1 MSIKSLQSSDIQKIC
16 NGQVIVDL
24 ATAVK
29 ELVENAL
36 DAGATNIEVKLK
48 EMGFESFEVVDNGVG
63 IDPVNYEAVA
73 LKHHT
78 SKIIDFSDLLHV
90 SSFGFRGEALNALCE
105 LSGNFSIITKQGSQ
119 EIGNSLSFARN
130 GKLVETKPTPRK
142 TGTTVSVENLFE
154 ALPVRRSE
162 FSRSIKKHYQ
172 KLIRILQ
179 SYAVISAGVKIVVMN
194 FAKGVKQVVIGT
206 QGSNRVEDNISSV
219 FGGKFLCSLMTLN
232 LSISKE
238 VSDNNDAT
246 GIDDEMTDEKN
257 TLESGADANTYYH
270 KNNKAS
276 NSNKVEFSVSGF
288 ISKAGVGVGRSDNDR
303 QFIFCNGRP
312 VDLPKVTKVLNEVWR
327 RYEMKQKP
335 ACILNIKVPA
345 GTFDVN
351 LTPDK
356 REIVLSQE
364 SMMLDALREEIDLL
378 YAPSRY
384 TFQVSQAINGNDKS
398 VQSDL
403 LKFEFTSTTQDTK
416 QAKMAINSAV
426 VCNNETKEVIEISD
440 SEENENNNNNSN
452 TESVNITWLTN
463 IPGASISSMSPSKR
477 SKSDSPTVVRNIYH
491 PEHIMSKEKRSPDSN
506 KRKLT
511 TELNNS
517 DGNNEVINAAESDHN
532 TINGRSESSWKFRSR
547 SIIESYKNASNNA
560 LGVSKQNI
568 ENDVI
573 PTTSNLEDPLLCRVL
588 KKSDFLKMR
597 VLGQFNL
604 GFIIAQLN
612 GDLYILD
619 QHSCDE
625 KFKFETLQ
633 KTTTIHQQPL
643 IMPLKVEVSAAE
655 ELVIMDNLPIF
666 EANGFKL
673 NIDKSDTAVPGSRIY
688 LEAIPYSK
696 STKFG
701 IDDIHELASIL
712 SENNDEGVNYVSKL
726 TLTNEDLFT
735 NKSKI
740 CLPKFISMF
749 ASRACR
755 SAVMIGKALTMNE
768 MKNIVN
774 NLATIEQPWNCPHG
788 RPTLRHILHFDNL
801 ASN

>member
-1 MSIKSLQSSDIQKIC
+1 MSIKALQSSDVQKIC

-36 DAGATNIEVKLK
+36 DAGATNIEIKLK
-48 EMGFESFEVVDNGVG
+48 EMGFESFEVIDNGMG
-63 IDPVNYEAVA
+63 IDPVNYDAVA

-78 SKIIDFSDLLHV
+78 SKIIDFNDLLHV

-105 LSGNFSIITKQGSQ
+105 LSGNFGIITKQGTQ
-119 EIGNSLSFARN
+119 EIGNTLSFARN
-130 GKLVETKPTPRK
+130 GKLLDTKSTPRN
-142 TGTTVSVENLFE
+142 TGTTVLVENLFD

-179 SYAVISAGVKIVVMN
+179 SYAVISVGVKIVVMN
-194 FAKGVKQVVIGT
+194 FTKGVKQVVIGT
-206 QGSNRVEDNISSV
+206 QGSNSIEDNISSV
-219 FGGKFLCSLMTLN
+219 FGGKFLTSLMTIN
-232 LSISKE
+232 LSINKE
-238 VSDNNDAT
+238 VN
-246 GIDDEMTDEKN
+246 
-257 TLESGADANTYYH
+257 ANTETGNDEVVMDEGNLPIPVNSSH
-270 KNNKAS
+270 CDNGKIID
-276 NSNKVEFSVSGF
+276 SNKVECSISGYV
-288 ISKAGVGVGRSDNDR
+288 SKAGLGVGRSDNDR

-312 VDLPKVTKVLNEVWR
+312 VDLPKVTKVINEVWR

-335 ACILNIKVPA
+335 ACILNIKVPS

-356 REIVLSQE
+356 REIVLAYE
-364 SMMLDALREEIDLL
+364 SVLLDSLREEIDVL

-384 TFQVSQAINGNDKS
+384 TFQVSQGINGNDKTI
-398 VQSDL
+398 QSDL
-403 LKFEFTSTTQDTK
+403 LKFEFTNTTQEAK
-416 QAKMAINSAV
+416 QDKSIKGSPEALKHEPI
-426 VCNNETKEVIEISD
+426 TEVIEISD
-440 SEENENNNNNSN
+440 TEENENNINSN
-452 TESVNITWLTN
+452 TDSTNVTWLTDV
-463 IPGASISSMSPSKR
+463 PDVISGNVSPVKR
-477 SKSDSPTVVRNIYH
+477 SKSNSPAIVKNIYNR
-491 PEHIMSKEKRSPDSN
+491 EQVMSNEKPGRDSN

-511 TELNNS
+511 TEVT
-517 DGNNEVINAAESDHN
+517 NNEVN
-532 TINGRSESSWKFRSR
+532 TEIIDTTEPNSSPIVKCRSEGSWKFKSKN
-547 SIIESYKNASNNA
+547 IIESYKNASTNVVVADINN
-560 LGVSKQNI
+560 K
-568 ENDVI
+568 ENTVI
-573 PTTSNLEDPLLCRVL
+573 PTGNSLEDPLLCRVL
-588 KKSDFLKMR
+588 NKSDFLKMR

-625 KFKFETLQ
+625 KYKFETLQ

-643 IMPLKVEVSAAE
+643 IVPLKVEVSAAE
-655 ELVIMDNLPIF
+655 ELVIMDNLSIF

-673 NIDKSDTAVPGSRIY
+673 NIDKSDAATPGSRIY

-701 IDDIHELASIL
+701 VEDIHELASML
-712 SENNDEGVNYVSKL
+712 SENNDEGLNYVSKL
-726 TLTNEDLFT
+726 TLTNEDLFV

-768 MKNIVN
+768 MKAIVN

-788 RPTLRHILHFDNL
+788 RPTLRHIMHFD
-801 ASN
+801 SFTSC

>member
-1 MSIKSLQSSDIQKIC
+1 MSIKALQSSDVQKIC

-36 DAGATNIEVKLK
+36 DAGATNIEIKLK
-48 EMGFESFEVVDNGVG
+48 EMGFESFEVIDNGMG
-63 IDPVNYEAVA
+63 IDPVNYDAVA

-78 SKIIDFSDLLHV
+78 SKIIDFNDLLHV

-105 LSGNFSIITKQGSQ
+105 LSGNFGIITKQGTQ
-119 EIGNSLSFARN
+119 EIGNTLSFARN
-130 GKLVETKPTPRK
+130 GKLLDTKPTPRN
-142 TGTTVSVENLFE
+142 TGTTVLVENLFD

-179 SYAVISAGVKIVVMN
+179 SYAVISVGVKIVVMN
-194 FAKGVKQVVIGT
+194 FTKGVKQVVIGT
-206 QGSNRVEDNISSV
+206 QGSNSIEDNISSV
-219 FGGKFLCSLMTLN
+219 FGGKFLTSLMTIN
-232 LSISKE
+232 LSINKE
-238 VSDNNDAT
+238 VNDNTDTGNDEVVMDEDNLPIPVNSSHCDN
-246 GIDDEMTDEKN
+246 GEIIDN
-257 TLESGADANTYYH
+257 
-270 KNNKAS
+270 
-276 NSNKVEFSVSGF
+276 NKVECSISGYV
-288 ISKAGVGVGRSDNDR
+288 SKAGLGVGRSDNDR

-312 VDLPKVTKVLNEVWR
+312 VDLPKVTKVINEVWR

-335 ACILNIKVPA
+335 ACILNIKVPS

-356 REIVLSQE
+356 REIVLAHE
-364 SMMLDALREEIDLL
+364 SVLLDSLREEIDVL

-384 TFQVSQAINGNDKS
+384 TFQVSQGINGNDKTI
-398 VQSDL
+398 QSDL
-403 LKFEFTSTTQDTK
+403 LKFEFTSTTQEAK
-416 QAKMAINSAV
+416 QDKSIKESPEALKHEPI
-426 VCNNETKEVIEISD
+426 TEVIEISD
-440 SEENENNNNNSN
+440 TEENENNINSN
-452 TESVNITWLTN
+452 TDSTNVTWLTDV
-463 IPGASISSMSPSKR
+463 PDVISGNLSPVKR
-477 SKSDSPTVVRNIYH
+477 SKSNSPAIVKNIYNR
-491 PEHIMSKEKRSPDSN
+491 EQVMSNEKPGRDSN

-511 TELNNS
+511 TEVT
-517 DGNNEVINAAESDHN
+517 NNEVN
-532 TINGRSESSWKFRSR
+532 TEIIDTTEPNSSPIVKCRSEGSWKFKSKN
-547 SIIESYKNASNNA
+547 IIESYKNASTNVVVA
-560 LGVSKQNI
+560 NI
-568 ENDVI
+568 SNKENTVI
-573 PTTSNLEDPLLCRVL
+573 PTGNSLEDPLLCRVL
-588 KKSDFLKMR
+588 NKSDFLKMR

-612 GDLYILD
+612 DDLYILD

-625 KFKFETLQ
+625 KYKFETLQ

-643 IMPLKVEVSAAE
+643 IVPLKVEVSAAE
-655 ELVIMDNLPIF
+655 ELVIMDNLSIF

-673 NIDKSDTAVPGSRIY
+673 NIDKSDAAIPGSRIY

-701 IDDIHELASIL
+701 VEDIHELASML
-712 SENNDEGVNYVSKL
+712 SENNDEGLNYVSKL
-726 TLTNEDLFT
+726 TLTNEDLFV

-768 MKNIVN
+768 MKAIVN

-788 RPTLRHILHFDNL
+788 RPTLRHIMHFD
-801 ASN
+801 SFTSS

>member
-48 EMGFESFEVVDNGVG
+48 EMGFESFEVVDNGTG

-78 SKIIDFSDLLHV
+78 SKIIDFNDLLHV

-119 EIGNSLSFARN
+119 EIGNSLLFARN
-130 GKLVETKPTPRK
+130 GKLVETKSTPRN
-142 TGTTVSVENLFE
+142 TGTTVLVENLFE

-194 FAKGVKQVVIGT
+194 FTKGVKQIIIGT

-232 LSISKE
+232 LCINKE
-238 VSDNNDAT
+238 VDDNTDIT
-246 GIDDEMTDEKN
+246 GIDDVMMDEKN
-257 TLESGADANTYYH
+257 TLESGAETSYCH
-270 KNNKAS
+270 KNNDPS
-276 NSNKVEFSVSGF
+276 NSNKVEFSVSGY

-356 REIVLSQE
+356 REIVLSHE
-364 SMMLDALREEIDLL
+364 SMMLDALREEIDIL

-384 TFQVSQAINGNDKS
+384 TFQVSQGICGNDKT

-403 LKFEFTSTTQDTK
+403 LKFEFTNTTQEMK
-416 QAKMAINSAV
+416 QDKTIINSAV
-426 VCNNETKEVIEISD
+426 VRDNETTEVIEISD
-440 SEENENNNNNSN
+440 SEENENNNNSN
-452 TESVNITWLTN
+452 TESASITWLGN
-463 IPGASISSMSPSKR
+463 IPNTSINPMSPSKR
-477 SKSDSPTVVRNIYH
+477 SKSNSPTIASNIYH
-491 PEHIMSKEKRSPDSN
+491 PERIISNEKRSRDTN

-511 TELNNS
+511 TELKNS
-517 DGNNEVINAAESDHN
+517 EESLEVINSAGSDCN
-532 TINGRSESSWKFRSR
+532 TTNCRSKLSWKFKSR
-547 SIIESYKNASNNA
+547 SIIESYKTAINNV
-560 LGVSKQNI
+560 LGVSKENI

-573 PTTSNLEDPLLCRVL
+573 PTTSSLEDASLCRVL
-588 KKSDFLKMR
+588 NKSDFLKMR

-604 GFIIAQLN
+604 GFIIAQLG

-633 KTTTIHQQPL
+633 KSTTIHQQPL

-673 NIDKSDTAVPGSRIY
+673 NIDKSDTAIPGSRIY

-701 IDDIHELASIL
+701 IDDIHELASML

-755 SAVMIGKALTMNE
+755 SAVMIGKALTTNE

-788 RPTLRHILHFDNL
+788 RPTLRHILHFDSF

>member
-1 MSIKSLQSSDIQKIC
+1 MSIKALQSSDVQKIC

-36 DAGATNIEVKLK
+36 DAGATNIEIKLK
-48 EMGFESFEVVDNGVG
+48 EMGFESFEVIDNGMG
-63 IDPVNYEAVA
+63 IDPVNYDAVA

-78 SKIIDFSDLLHV
+78 SKIIDFNDLLHV

-105 LSGNFSIITKQGSQ
+105 LSGNFGIITKQGTQ
-119 EIGNSLSFARN
+119 EIGNTLSFARN
-130 GKLVETKPTPRK
+130 GKLLDTKSTPRN
-142 TGTTVSVENLFE
+142 TGTTVLVENLFD

-179 SYAVISAGVKIVVMN
+179 SYAVISVGVKIVVMN
-194 FAKGVKQVVIGT
+194 FTKGVKQVVIGT
-206 QGSNRVEDNISSV
+206 QGSNSIEDNISSV
-219 FGGKFLCSLMTLN
+219 FGGKFLTSLMTIN
-232 LSISKE
+232 LSINKE
-238 VSDNNDAT
+238 VN
-246 GIDDEMTDEKN
+246 
-257 TLESGADANTYYH
+257 ANTETGNDEVVMDEGNLPIPVNSSH
-270 KNNKAS
+270 GDNGKIID
-276 NSNKVEFSVSGF
+276 SNKVECSISGYV
-288 ISKAGVGVGRSDNDR
+288 SKAGLGVGRSDNDR

-312 VDLPKVTKVLNEVWR
+312 VDLPKVTKVINEVWR

-335 ACILNIKVPA
+335 ACILNIKVPS

-356 REIVLSQE
+356 REIVLAYE
-364 SMMLDALREEIDLL
+364 SVLLDSLREEIDVL

-384 TFQVSQAINGNDKS
+384 TFQVSQGINGNDKTI
-398 VQSDL
+398 QSDL
-403 LKFEFTSTTQDTK
+403 LKFEFTNTTQEAK
-416 QAKMAINSAV
+416 QDKSIKGSPEALKHEPI
-426 VCNNETKEVIEISD
+426 TEVIEISD
-440 SEENENNNNNSN
+440 TEENENNINSN
-452 TESVNITWLTN
+452 TDSTNVTWLTDV
-463 IPGASISSMSPSKR
+463 PDVISGNVSPVKR
-477 SKSDSPTVVRNIYH
+477 SKSNSPAIVKNIYNR
-491 PEHIMSKEKRSPDSN
+491 EQVMSNEKPGRDSN

-511 TELNNS
+511 TEVT
-517 DGNNEVINAAESDHN
+517 NNEVN
-532 TINGRSESSWKFRSR
+532 TEIIDTTEPNSSPIVKCRSEGSWKFKTKN
-547 SIIESYKNASNNA
+547 IIESYKNASTNVVVADINN
-560 LGVSKQNI
+560 K
-568 ENDVI
+568 ENTVI
-573 PTTSNLEDPLLCRVL
+573 PTGNSLEDPLLCRVL
-588 KKSDFLKMR
+588 NKSDFLKMR

-625 KFKFETLQ
+625 KYKFETLQ

-643 IMPLKVEVSAAE
+643 IVPLKVEVSAAE
-655 ELVIMDNLPIF
+655 ELVIMDNLSIF

-673 NIDKSDTAVPGSRIY
+673 NIDKSDAATPGSRIY

-701 IDDIHELASIL
+701 VEDIHELASML
-712 SENNDEGVNYVSKL
+712 SENNDEGLNYVSKL
-726 TLTNEDLFT
+726 TLTNEDLFV

-768 MKNIVN
+768 MKAIVN

-788 RPTLRHILHFDNL
+788 RPTLRHIMHFD
-801 ASN
+801 SFTSC

>member
-48 EMGFESFEVVDNGVG
+48 EMGFESFEVVDNGIG

-78 SKIIDFSDLLHV
+78 SKIIDFNDLLHV

-105 LSGNFSIITKQGSQ
+105 LSGNFSITTKQGSQ

-130 GKLVETKPTPRK
+130 GKLVETKPTPRN

-154 ALPVRRSE
+154 VLPVRRSE

-194 FAKGVKQVVIGT
+194 FTKGVKQIIIGT

-232 LSISKE
+232 LSINKE
-238 VSDNNDAT
+238 VNDNADIT
-246 GIDDEMTDEKN
+246 DIDDVIMGEKN
-257 TLESGADANTYYH
+257 TLESGAETTTYCH
-270 KNNKAS
+270 KNNEAS
-276 NSNKVEFSVSGF
+276 NSNKVEFSVSGY

-356 REIVLSQE
+356 REIVLSHE
-364 SMMLDALREEIDLL
+364 SMMLDALREEIDKL

-384 TFQVSQAINGNDKS
+384 TFQVSQGISGNDKT

-403 LKFEFTSTTQDTK
+403 LKFEFTNTTQETK
-416 QAKMAINSAV
+416 QDKMIINSAV
-426 VCNNETKEVIEISD
+426 VRDNEIKEVIEISD
-440 SEENENNNNNSN
+440 SEENENNNNSN
-452 TESVNITWLTN
+452 TESVSITWLAN
-463 IPGASISSMSPSKR
+463 IPSTSINTMSPSKR
-477 SKSDSPTVVRNIYH
+477 SKSNSPTMARNIYH
-491 PEHIMSKEKRSPDSN
+491 PERIMSNEKPSRDTN

-517 DGNNEVINAAESDHN
+517 EENNEVINTAESDCN
-532 TINGRSESSWKFRSR
+532 TINCRSESLWKFKSR
-547 SIIESYKNASNNA
+547 SIIESYKNASNNV
-560 LGVSKQNI
+560 LSMSKENI

-573 PTTSNLEDPLLCRVL
+573 PTTSSLEDASLCRVL
-588 KKSDFLKMR
+588 NKSDFLKMR

-604 GFIIAQLN
+604 GFIIAQLS

-701 IDDIHELASIL
+701 IDDIHELASML

-788 RPTLRHILHFDNL
+788 RPTLRHILHFDSFT
-801 ASN
+801 SN